1 MGLYLTPARFRTSY
15 YGSSL
20 TDPVSGKVLTDLQLA
35 SVLQQ
40 ASSIADGYVAVSQVP
55 VPHNFLGGS
64 IVGEEHRWSYPM
76 TPFEI
81 GQRRVYPYHTPVKA
95 LTRFRIYVTNTQ
107 YVGIGPSDVVYQPT
121 ERYFEVVSLALTSA
135 GLFNALIIPNV
146 GLATPFVV
154 LDYTYGYSFPMID
167 EACFATDSGG
177 LVWQAPDQYWDP
189 SVAAVVKVAGSV
201 VTPASTDPVEG
212 TVKFTTMPVGS
223 VTASYTA
230 TMPRGLGEAVGAI
243 AAYNIG
249 EAILRAKGMAGVSRL
264 SVAEVTIAR
273 MPPHR
278 GSVNQF
284 NQFNLSELVPE
295 AAFYLDGLK
304 LGRASI

>member
-1 MGLYLTPARFRTSY
+1 VGLYLTPARFRTSY

-20 TDPVSGKVLTDLQLA
+20 LDPVTGKPLLDLQLA

-40 ASSIADGYVAVSQVP
+40 ASSVAEGYVAASQMP

-64 IVGEEHRWSYPM
+64 IVDERHRWAYPM
-76 TPFEI
+76 TPFEL
-81 GQRRVYPYHTPVKA
+81 GQRRVYPYHTPLKA
-95 LTRFRIYVTNTQ
+95 LTKFRIYVTNTQ

-121 ERYFEVVSLALTSA
+121 ERYLEVVSLALTSA

-146 GLATPFVV
+146 GLAQPFVV
-154 LDYTYGYSFPMID
+154 LDYTYGYEYPMTD

-177 LVWQAPDQYWDP
+177 LTFQAPDQFWD
-189 SVAAVVKVAGSV
+189 AAIVPTFKVAGSPA
-201 VTPASTDPVEG
+201 TPASHDSTEG
-212 TVKFTTMPVGS
+212 TVTFASPPAGT

-230 TMPRGLGEAVGAI
+230 TMPRGLGGAVGAI
-243 AAYNIG
+243 AAFNIG
-249 EAILRAKGMAGVSRL
+249 EAILRAKGMSGVSRL
-264 SVAEVTIAR
+264 TVAEVTIAR
-273 MPPHR
+273 MPLVH
-278 GSVNQF
+278 GSA